1 MQLHFSFLYSSLI
14 AIRSRLMS
22 ITIHLTNILKCGRFN
37 LQVVWGLYANAKN
50 SLYIVHREINP
61 SKTKYHRHSIK
72 HILCKTKDRGLQ
84 KLCSKYNKIPF
95 YYYLFLFKT
104 RFFEL
109 KSIATLNWSYFK
121 AKFPFAV
128 RGAGQT
134 RVTSSS
140 FEKK

>member
-1 MQLHFSFLYSSLI
+1 M
-14 AIRSRLMS
+14 
-22 ITIHLTNILKCGRFN
+22 LKCGRFN

-61 SKTKYHRHSIK
+61 SKKKYHRHSIK
-72 HILCKTKDRGLQ
+72 RILCKTKDRGLQ

-121 AKFPFAV
+121 AKV
-128 RGAGQT
+128 RSLRIRWAISICCSRYRAEAGNIIVV
-134 RVTSSS
+134 R
-140 FEKK
+140 EKVVHHQSYPINIVV